1 MLLSRFSTDLSVR
14 ARLIVLSTIPV
25 VGLAAIAFA
34 YLSSEHAVEKAFS
47 SVQQSARM
55 ADASRAFKEALTTMQ
70 MRAKEFVAQPQ
81 PALVWRFGDAHDA
94 AIDSLK
100 TLQELVGEAEGQN
113 LLALNGRVANLK
125 ATFAAL
131 AAEQDNLGLTEFEG
145 IQ

>member
-14 ARLIVLSTIPV
+14 ARLIVLSIIPV

-81 PALVWRFGDAHDA
+81 QQFLVSRTRGKVIRPLIQVGQVFRVGTAYREHGPLLSLVSGRPRFG
-94 AIDSLK
+94 
-100 TLQELVGEAEGQN
+100 
-113 LLALNGRVANLK
+113 
-125 ATFAAL
+125 
-131 AAEQDNLGLTEFEG
+131 
-145 IQ
+145 